1 MMKFSDD
8 STQAA
13 SYLRQA
19 VPTMVKYKIVP
30 NPLNYALW
38 YSYFSQ
44 QFPRLNEELDHAIQR
59 YGTCPAEIGESLF
72 LQNFSQIDEKNE
84 KKLDLVQ
91 RAFTQVVAKLS
102 NSIDDTAKQTSDY
115 SQALKQNLNQLANVK
130 VDESLQLVVS
140 ELSASANAIYSNSEN
155 FREKLSSAQAEI
167 NLLKTELKRARQE
180 ANTDPLTSLCNRR
193 VFESIYHEFVSSNGE
208 QETLS
213 LIIMDIDKFKLFND
227 THGHLIGDQ
236 ILKYVGKILQEEC
249 PEDITPVR
257 FGGEEFALLCPQYSK
272 DKATAFA
279 EKIRKKLAA
288 TPFTNRK
295 NGQRIPPVTASF
307 GVTLK
312 QPDDILSHIIE
323 RADKALYAAKNA
335 GRNTVKFA

>member
-1 MMKFSDD
+1 MKFSED

-13 SYLRQA
+13 TYLRQA

-38 YSYFSQ
+38 YSYFSE
-44 QFPRLNEELDHAIQR
+44 QFPRLNEELDHAIER
-59 YGTCPAEIGESLF
+59 FGTCPPEIGESLF

-84 KKLDLVQ
+84 KKLDVVQ
-91 RAFTQVVAKLS
+91 RAFSQVVAKLS
-102 NSIDDTAKQTSDY
+102 NSIADTAQKTTDFSA
-115 SQALKQNLNQLANVK
+115 ALKQNLSHLENVE
-130 VDESLQLVVS
+130 VDESLRLVVS

-155 FREKLSSAQAEI
+155 FREKLASAQDEI
-167 NLLKTELKRARQE
+167 NVLKTELKRARQE

-193 VFESIYHEFVSSNGE
+193 VFEAIYHEFVSSSSE
-208 QETLS
+208 QDTLS
-213 LIIMDIDKFKLFND
+213 LIIMDIDKFKAFND

-249 PEDITPVR
+249 PENITPVR
-257 FGGEEFALLCPQYSK
+257 FGGEEFALLCPQYNT

-279 EKIRKKLAA
+279 EKIRSKLAA
-288 TPFTNRK
+288 TPFSNRK
-295 NGQRIPPVTASF
+295 TGERIPPVTASF
-307 GVTLK
+307 GVTTK
-312 QPDDILSHIIE
+312 QPDDILSQVIE

-335 GRNTVKFA
+335 GRNTVRFA